1 MLYAFYTGVLYFLTL
16 FSKKIAPSHL
26 HRQIGADSNKNK
38 DSTESNF
45 FLVLTIKINNN
56 NLTQN

>member
-1 MLYAFYTGVLYFLTL
+1 MFYAFYTGVLYFLTL

-26 HRQIGADSNKNK
+26 HRQFGADSNKNK
-38 DSTESNF
+38 DSTESN